1 MSETLWHSVTVH
13 IPFANN
19 GHATIAKRVIEVDAE
34 LQKNAVKR
42 TLAVE
47 DNQLVAYV
55 AGSPGCWVAGL
66 ICNSTFDTLTVR
78 LARLVVNGFLEN
90 VDLIARTIGEFGEE
104 VASEPLQTS

>member
-1 MSETLWHSVTVH
+1 MSETIWHTVTVH

-34 LQKNAVKR
+34 LQKDAVKR

-47 DNQLVAYV
+47 DNQLVA
-55 AGSPGCWVAGL
+55 
-66 ICNSTFDTLTVR
+66 TFDTLTVR

-90 VDLIARTIGEFGEE
+90 VDLIARTIGEFGGEA
-104 VASEPLQTS
+104 ASKPLQTS

>member
-42 TLAVE
+42 TLRVE
-47 DNQLVAYV
+47 DNQLVA
-55 AGSPGCWVAGL
+55 
-66 ICNSTFDTLTVR
+66 TFDTLTVR

-104 VASEPLQTS
+104 AASEPLQTS

>member
-1 MSETLWHSVTVH
+1 TRTVH

-47 DNQLVAYV
+47 DNQLVA
-55 AGSPGCWVAGL
+55 
-66 ICNSTFDTLTVR
+66 TFDTLTVR